1 MVSCCEAK
9 DDEFNEFCNIDFQPQ
24 TRVSTLKPTS
34 CYRPTRKLQQVRCP
48 SSRHR
53 DALLVPTV
61 HQADIS
67 LSVKPISVCPSSR
80 YYDALLVPTVHQ
92 ADIRMPCLSPLS
104 MKPTSG
110 CPACPHCPSSRHQ
123 DALLVPMHC
132 PSSRHQS
139 VRQVDISLS
148 VKSISWCTA
157 CSHCPSSRCQSVRQA
172 DISLSVKPISVCP
185 SSRYQSVHQADIS
198 LSVKPI
204 SWCIRTSCSHL
215 FDKSRTSC

>member
-1 MVSCCEAK
+1 MHCLSPLSIKPISGCPSSRYRAVRPA
-9 DDEFNEFCNIDFQPQ
+9 DVDPAVHQPDI
-24 TRVSTLKPTS
+24 RMACLSPLSIKLTS
-34 CYRPTRKLQQVRCP
+34 GCLACPHCP
-48 SSRHR
+48 SSRHQ

-80 YYDALLVPTVHQ
+80 YQDALLVPTVHQ

-148 VKSISWCTA
+148 VKSIS
-157 CSHCPSSRCQSVRQA
+157 
-172 DISLSVKPISVCP
+172 
-185 SSRYQSVHQADIS
+185 
-198 LSVKPI
+198 
-204 SWCIRTSCSHL
+204 
-215 FDKSRTSC
+215 

>member
-48 SSRHR
+48 SSRH
-53 DALLVPTV
+53 
-61 HQADIS
+61 Q
-67 LSVKPISVCPSSR
+67 
-80 YYDALLVPTVHQ
+80 DALLVPTVHQ

-185 SSRYQSVHQADIS
+185 SSRYHSVHQADIS